1 MIDEKVLIERLEK
14 EMLQSTEAKAEAIIG
29 MCGVSANVYCG
40 EVDAY
45 NKSIEIVKDL
55 ASEHNNGW
63 ISVEDELPPRNE
75 SVLCWAVSLAR
86 GGDCCC
92 LGSCDN
98 GFWFMQTQID
108 TYSFPQQYKVVA
120 WHKLPAQYKKGE

>member
-29 MCGVSANVYCG
+29 MCGASANAYCG

-45 NKSIEIVKDL
+45 NKAIKIVKDL

-63 ISVEDELPPRNE
+63 ISVEDELPNVTRCRVTVQYDMDFGE
-75 SVLCWAVSLAR
+75 VVY
-86 GGDCCC
+86 
-92 LGSCDN
+92 
-98 GFWFMQTQID
+98 D
-108 TYSFPQQYKVVA
+108 TMDATFS
-120 WHKLPAQYKKGE
+120 